1 MEKKPNIELA
11 VDFMEEVWVQGN
23 EDAIFREF
31 DGVAT
36 GIWPDETGVDPHGF
50 LQYHRALKPLVKDMT
65 FEWLKWHEH
74 GDHLWANWI
83 VWGKH
88 WKDSDKIIRWPGA
101 ATARYR
107 EGRMVECNNHHDF
120 HHLFSQ
126 LGLVAEQAFEVGLA
140 GKEIIEAEEHRKE
153 AMAPSER
160 GRTHF
165 LWPGLRKVVTGG
177 RELYLPCSPR
187 QVLSVDSGQ
196 QFLLPDEEQLEILF
210 ESTAFAMAVVDEDNL
225 ILEADAAFSDLL
237 DRIPESLPGVA
248 FHQLVLPEDRSREA
262 VLFAELTQGKR
273 AYYRHRVRLMRG
285 RTILWVQL
293 SVARIPL
300 EEGGHRIVRAV
311 QESSRIEELVEF
323 QETERKMLS
332 VELHDGLAQELAT
345 LWIYLHTGKQKAE
358 PTPGLIERCLS
369 VVERMS
375 QELRTRMQELR
386 SPILEGVLLTEAL
399 ERLTQRASRD
409 HGIQVVLQLQEE
421 LDQAEHTVSL
431 IVYRVVQEA
440 MRNVVNH
447 SGARRCLV
455 HLKRVAD
462 KVEGSI
468 ADDGSGFD
476 IDAAAAK
483 GRLGMR
489 GMKDRCELVGGQL
502 DVLSRP
508 GNGTE
513 IRFVLP
519 WAPENS

>member
-1 MEKKPNIELA
+1 MPGQFATRSRVATSEQGSVMEKKPNIELA

-65 FEWLKWHEH
+65 FEWLKWHEN

-153 AMAPSER
+153 AMAPSEK

-225 ILEADAAFSDLL
+225 ILEADAAFSELL
-237 DRIPESLPGVA
+237 DRLPESLPGVG
-248 FHQLVLPEDRSREA
+248 FHQLILPEDRTREA
-262 VLFAELTQGKR
+262 TLFAELTAGKR
-273 AYYRHRVRLMRG
+273 PYYRHRVRLMRG
-285 RTILWVQL
+285 RTVLWVQL

-323 QETERKMLS
+323 QETERTMLS
-332 VELHDGLAQELAT
+332 VGLHDGLAQELAT

-358 PTPGLIERCLS
+358 PTPGLIERCRQDVS
-369 VVERMS
+369 FK
-375 QELRTRMQELR
+375 
-386 SPILEGVLLTEAL
+386 IAEAL
-399 ERLTQRASRD
+399 RAPTSRALAIQATHDGLTVDAGGAVVGRLDGGD
-409 HGIQVVLQLQEE
+409 HLLRVAGLGEVAVRPGLQSA
-421 LDQAEHTVSL
+421 LDQRLVRVHGEHKHGNSWNL
-431 IVYRVVQEA
+431 LLELLKQPEA
-440 MRNVVNH
+440 
-447 SGARRCLV
+447 
-455 HLKRVAD
+455 
-462 KVEGSI
+462 I
-468 ADDGSGFD
+468 A
-476 IDAAAAK
+476 I
-483 GRLGMR
+483 
-489 GMKDRCELVGGQL
+489 GQL
-502 DVLSRP
+502 VVDQRHFDLAAFRRRH
-508 GNGTE
+508 GAQGRADGANDGE
-513 IRFVLP
+513 RFVKL
-519 WAPENS
+519 